1 MKIDNLKIFA
11 VPTNSSQLA
20 DQLTQLPAVTKE
32 DILGF
37 FSQDLRALDARNITG
52 NLEMAM
58 MFMDE
63 EEADKLKKRILE
75 QLPDENRSIAP
86 LVEYLT
92 GASKDIARPQ
102 TQAAPISKKVSVYPQ
117 DYVQTSFPKNDHFDF
132 ADMQDVDK
140 FRAIG
145 ALPFSSHQFEYKLNL
160 IAQML
165 PAEIAKRFKE
175 EPLLWKRF
183 ESVILTYLKDIRD
196 RLETFSRLVSKEK
209 DGGVG
214 LDHETVERIFEV
226 LDGKVKKVEPK
237 STPIEQ
243 PIEQPIIPVEQPIEK
258 LADNSTVHKEIK
270 QSQPERE
277 RISAQKISLRGSGA
291 VPKAQR
297 VTDIIARGEERRQK
311 AAPQMV
317 DPVEFYGTLSLLDFR
332 REKTPEEFTRK
343 IQEKIESESVDDYS
357 HKTKTIG
364 AWKRSPLY
372 KLYLT
377 IGQQSLVQ
385 GMSVALYLTKKGGE
399 NFMTYEE
406 FEAISELNRRLRF

>member
-1 MKIDNLKIFA
+1 M
-11 VPTNSSQLA
+11 PTNSSQLE
-20 DQLTQLPAVTKE
+20 DQLTQLPASTKE

-63 EEADKLKKRILE
+63 EEADKLKKRILA
-75 QLPDENRSIAP
+75 QLPDENRSILP
-86 LVEYLT
+86 LIEYLT
-92 GASKDIARPQ
+92 GAPQDIAQPQ
-102 TQAAPISKKVSVYPQ
+102 AQAAPISKKVSVYPQ
-117 DYVQTSFPKNDHFDF
+117 DYVQTSFPKNDYFDF

-145 ALPFSSHQFEYKLNL
+145 ALPFSSHQFEDKLKA

-175 EPLLWKRF
+175 ERLLWKRF

-196 RLETFSRLVSKEK
+196 RLETFSRLVAKEK

-214 LDHETVERIFEV
+214 LDHETAERIFEV
-226 LDGKVKKVEPK
+226 LDGKVTFKPHMTLNE
-237 STPIEQ
+237 
-243 PIEQPIIPVEQPIEK
+243 
-258 LADNSTVHKEIK
+258 HKIGTLKPLERVVLP
-270 QSQPERE
+270 QSQKQEDE
-277 RISAQKISLRGSGA
+277 AQKKSVVERVPLQKINVISRGA
-291 VPKAQR
+291 TAQR
-297 VTDIIARGEERRQK
+297 VTDIIARGEDRRQK
-311 AAPQMV
+311 AAPQIV
-317 DPVEFYGTLSLLDFR
+317 DPVEFYGTLSLLDLR

-343 IQEKIESESVDDYS
+343 IQDKIESESVDDYS

-377 IGQQSLVQ
+377 IGQQSLMQ
-385 GMSVALYLTKKGGE
+385 GMSVVAYLTKKGEE

-406 FEAISELNRRLRF
+406 FEAIGELNRRLRF